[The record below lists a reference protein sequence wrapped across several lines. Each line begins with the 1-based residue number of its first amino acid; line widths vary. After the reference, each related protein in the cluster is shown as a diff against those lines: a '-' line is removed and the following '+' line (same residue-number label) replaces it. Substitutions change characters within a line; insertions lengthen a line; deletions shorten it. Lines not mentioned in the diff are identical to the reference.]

1 MNSKLFWLSILGI
14 IISFF
19 GGFYLANSLN
29 GSELQRLQAENE
41 QLRKNPAPNSQTNSD
56 DTLSDEEI
64 RLKIAE
70 ADKNPANIPFQ
81 RNLGL
86 ALLSYGVMKQNA
98 GLITESARLLQR
110 AYDSDPKDFDV
121 TVALGTAH
129 YDIAS
134 LKNDGESFKK
144 SREFYA
150 RALEQ
155 KPDNASVRAD
165 FGSTFV
171 FVDPPDFERANSEL
185 QKALQ
190 AEPKN
195 ERALLLMTQM
205 LVKQNKPA
213 EAEKFHA
220 RLREVNPKTPTL
232 EQLTAQMAQED
243 STIQK

>member
-1 MNSKLFWLSILGI
+1 MNSKLIWLSIIAI

-29 GSELQRLQAENE
+29 GNELAQLRAENE
-41 QLRKNPAPNSQTNSD
+41 RMKKSPVGNTSTDSD
-56 DTLSDEEI
+56 DSLSDEEI
-64 RLKIAE
+64 RQKIAE

-86 ALLSYGVMKQNA
+86 ALLSYGVMKQNE
-98 GLITESARLLQR
+98 GLISESARLLQR

-150 RALEQ
+150 KALEQ

-171 FVDPPDFERANSEL
+171 FVNPPDFERANSEL

-190 AEPKN
+190 TEPKN

-213 EAEKFHA
+213 EAEKFLA
-220 RLREVNPKTPTL
+220 RLKEVNPKAPTL
-232 EQLTAQMAQED
+232 EQLTAQMAQD
-243 STIQK
+243 NGTIQK